1 VEDGNRSS
9 KSDLRTVM
17 NYEELKRLDHTYLW
31 HPFTQMQ
38 EWMAE
43 EPCVIE
49 RGDGR
54 YLIDVHGRKY
64 LDGVSSLWCNIHGHR
79 RKELDHAI
87 QSQLDH
93 IAHSTFLGLSH
104 VPGIRLAARLIE
116 IAPQGLRRV
125 FYSDNGATAVEIALK
140 MAVQYWQLRGQ
151 TKRTRVA
158 SLAESYHGDTVG
170 SMSLGYSEIF
180 HRFHK
185 SLLFPV
191 LRLTPPHVF
200 RYLKRS
206 SEEEALR
213 SAVREAEEKLTQE
226 KDSLAAF
233 VIEPLMQGAAG
244 MWSQPPGYVWAL
256 REICRRNGIL
266 FVADEV
272 ATGFGRT
279 GKMFA
284 CNHEDLSPDILC
296 LGKGI
301 TAGYLPLAA
310 TITTEE
316 IFSAFLGEYKDFKT
330 FFHGHTYT
338 GNPLGC
344 AVALANLELFKQQ
357 RIIERMQARIAYL
370 KRRLK
375 EDFVPLT
382 HVADVR
388 QWGFMVGVELVED
401 KAERSSYPP
410 EKRIGHKVILEARKR
425 GVMIRPLGDVII
437 LMPPLTIADEELK
450 TLLDV
455 TRDSIQV
462 VTEN

>member
-1 VEDGNRSS
+1 
-9 KSDLRTVM
+9 M

-31 HPFTQMQ
+31 HPFTQMR

-43 EPCVIE
+43 EPCVID
-49 RGDGR
+49 RGDGH
-54 YLIDVHGRKY
+54 YLIDVQGRKY
-64 LDGVSSLWCNIHGHR
+64 LDGVSSLWCNVHGHR
-79 RKELDHAI
+79 KKELDEAI
-87 QSQLDH
+87 RSQLDR

-104 VPGIRLAARLIE
+104 VPGIELAAKLIE
-116 IAPQGLRRV
+116 IAPKGLRRV
-125 FYSDNGATAVEIALK
+125 FYSDSGATAVEIALK
-140 MAVQYWQLRGQ
+140 IAVQYWQLRGE

-200 RYLKRS
+200 RYLQRS
-206 SEEEALR
+206 SEEQALR
-213 SAVREAEEKLTQE
+213 SAIREAEEKLTEE

-244 MWSQPPGYVWAL
+244 MWSQPPGYIWAL
-256 REICRRNGIL
+256 REICRRNGVL
-266 FVADEV
+266 FIADEV

-284 CNHEDLSPDILC
+284 CDHEDLSPDILC

-310 TITTEE
+310 TLTTEE
-316 IFSAFLGEYKDFKT
+316 VFSAFLGEYREFKT

-357 RIIERMQARIAYL
+357 HIIERMQPRIAYL

-375 EDFVPLT
+375 QDFVSLT

-388 QWGFMVGVELVED
+388 QWGFMVGIELVED
-401 KAERSSYPP
+401 KNERRSYPP
-410 EKRIGHKVILEARKR
+410 EKRTGHKVTLEARKR
-425 GVMIRPLGDVII
+425 GVIIRPLGDVII
-437 LMPPLTIADEELK
+437 LMPPLTITDEEL
-450 TLLDV
+450 TMLLEV
-455 TRDSIQV
+455 TRDAIQA
-462 VTEN
+462 VTDA